1 MSRLEFRDVNV
12 HLGSGSKKFHAVK
25 NINLDIPSGS
35 VVGLVGESGS
45 GKSTLAALLARTL
58 DPQSGTVT
66 LGEAMWL
73 SSREVCLALEGEMVM
88 LMLRPVLRYASRK
101 VMSGMSRCI
110 SRFTACMS
118 MLFLLPKPIL
128 MLSSVTASSPREGKT
143 RSM

>member
-1 MSRLEFRDVNV
+1 MRASSCTGANTPGNAELA
-12 HLGSGSKKFHAVK
+12 STA
-25 NINLDIPSGS
+25 
-35 VVGLVGESGS
+35 ES
-45 GKSTLAALLARTL
+45 
-58 DPQSGTVT
+58 TVT

-128 MLSSVTASSPREGKT
+128 MLSGLAVSARA
-143 RSM
+143 R